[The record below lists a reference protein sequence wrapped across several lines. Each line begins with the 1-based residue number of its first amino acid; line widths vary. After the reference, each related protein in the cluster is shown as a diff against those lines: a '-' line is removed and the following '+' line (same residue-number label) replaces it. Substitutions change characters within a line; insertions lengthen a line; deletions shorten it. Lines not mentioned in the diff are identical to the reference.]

1 VLKVKDCLLKPTDM
15 GRNKIK
21 IERIVN
27 ERNRQATFTKRK
39 NGLIKKAMEL
49 SILCDCEIALIVL
62 QANKLYQYG
71 SGDIGKILL
80 RYADYQELPYQDLTN
95 ADYNTKFD
103 EKISRQTR
111 TNSSTQSNHSRK
123 EEGESSRKRERSQ
136 TNRDEEG
143 VVPMK
148 LKKKLQKTVE
158 TSINNKESVSIKEEQ
173 YPPAYR
179 NNTDDYNEYCDDYN
193 EYDDNDNNLM
203 QQQGSITPEQQP
215 PNYHVPVVDPSQ
227 EEDWTH
233 PGVYPITERN
243 GNYYSNTFEHQYGLV
258 RQQQLMFMGDYE
270 TETRPIHFQKE
281 LSDVMPFPMPSDLV
295 QPVFSWISPHLDKA
309 FPKPVHNSSQNLESV
324 RPDSILKKGK
334 NIRPDLIVK

>member
-1 VLKVKDCLLKPTDM
+1 M

-49 SILCDCEIALIVL
+49 SILCDCEIALIVF

-80 RYADYQELPYQDLTN
+80 RYADNQELPYQDLTN

-123 EEGESSRKRERSQ
+123 EEQDSSRKRERSQ

-158 TSINNKESVSIKEEQ
+158 TNHINNKESVTIKEEQ
-173 YPPAYR
+173 YPPAYS
-179 NNTDDYNEYCDDYN
+179 NDSTDYNEYCDEYN
-193 EYDDNDNNLM
+193 EYDDNENNLI
-203 QQQGSITPEQQP
+203 QQQGSITPEQQA
-215 PNYHVPVVDPSQ
+215 PNYHMPVVDPPSQ
-227 EEDWTH
+227 EDWTH

-243 GNYYSNTFEHQYGLV
+243 GNYYTNPYDHQYGL
-258 RQQQLMFMGDYE
+258 RQQFMFMGDYE
-270 TETRPIHFQKE
+270 PETRPIHFQKE
-281 LSDVMPFPMPSDLV
+281 LSDVMPLSMPSDLV
-295 QPVFSWISPHLDKA
+295 QPVFNSWISPHLDKA
-309 FPKPVHNSSQNLESV
+309 FPKPVHNSQNLESV
-324 RPDSILKKGK
+324 RPDSMLKKGK

>member
-1 VLKVKDCLLKPTDM
+1 M

-49 SILCDCEIALIVL
+49 SILCDCEIALIVF

-80 RYADYQELPYQDLTN
+80 RYADNQELPYQDLTN

-111 TNSSTQSNHSRK
+111 SSNTQSSQRNDRK
-123 EEGESSRKRERSQ
+123 EEQDTSRKRERSQ
-136 TNRDEEG
+136 NRDEE
-143 VVPMK
+143 VVLNGK

-158 TSINNKESVSIKEEQ
+158 TNIKDKEVSIKEEH
-173 YPPAYR
+173 YPPAYS
-179 NNTDDYNEYCDDYN
+179 NNPDDYDEYCEYN
-193 EYDDNDNNLM
+193 EHDDNENNLM
-203 QQQGSITPEQQP
+203 RQQEPERQA
-215 PNYHVPVVDPSQ
+215 PNYHIPVVDHGPSQ

-233 PGVYPITERN
+233 PGVYPVTERN
-243 GNYYSNTFEHQYGLV
+243 GCFQRHYYSNTFDTHQYGVV
-258 RQQQLMFMGDYE
+258 RQQQFMFMGDYE
-270 TETRPIHFQKE
+270 SETRPIHFQKE
-281 LSDVMPFPMPSDLV
+281 RSDVMPFPMPSDL

-309 FPKPVHNSSQNLESV
+309 FPKNPVHNSQNLESV
-324 RPDSILKKGK
+324 RPDSMLKKGK
-334 NIRPDLIVK
+334 NIRPDLTVK